1 MSELSIYIC
10 AALLVAVSC
19 HIMIMMNRKPEE
31 EKKNYKNIAQMAKN
45 LTHCKPSTRKT
56 VLNELNADPNWSDE
70 EVQELVSVL
79 EGILNTRLHLGES
92 KGLIIR
98 KER

>member
-1 MSELSIYIC
+1 MNELLMYVL
-10 AALLVAVSC
+10 AAGFIAAAC
-19 HIMIMMNRKPEE
+19 HIMILSNREAQKQ

-45 LTHCKPSTRKT
+45 LTNCKPSTRNT
-56 VLNELNADPNWSDE
+56 VLNELNEDPSWSDE

-98 KER
+98 K

>member
-1 MSELSIYIC
+1 MNELLMYVL
-10 AALLVAVSC
+10 AAGFIGTAC
-19 HIMIMMNRKPEE
+19 HIMIISNRETQKQ

-45 LTHCKPSTRKT
+45 LTNCKPSTRKT
-56 VLNELNADPNWSDE
+56 VLNELNEDPNWSDE

-98 KER
+98 K

>member
-1 MSELSIYIC
+1 MSELSIYMC
-10 AALLVAVSC
+10 AAALVAAAC
-19 HIMIMMNRKPEE
+19 HIMIVMNRKPEE

-45 LTHCKPSTRKT
+45 LTNCKPSTRKT
-56 VLNELNADPNWSDE
+56 VLNELSADPNWSDE

-98 KER
+98 K